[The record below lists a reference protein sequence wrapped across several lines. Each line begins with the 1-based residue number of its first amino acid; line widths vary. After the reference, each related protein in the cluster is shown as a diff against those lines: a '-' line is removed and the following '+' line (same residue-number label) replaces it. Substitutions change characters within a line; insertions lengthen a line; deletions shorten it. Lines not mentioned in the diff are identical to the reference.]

1 MPTGVVSLIVCTV
14 QPYSFDVKIEE
25 GLNGFCFHFCDGLKG
40 FDFTFLFASCST
52 IKMYLD
58 ILNQNSSF
66 THHCYVATTVKPF
79 SLKHLQA
86 EFMQINR
93 VSLMF
98 WLQVLSLDNFD
109 TATDMKENCQKYVV
123 NVCLTDDMV
132 NRFVDF

>member
-14 QPYSFDVKIEE
+14 QPYSCDVKIEE

-86 EFMQINR
+86 EIYADKQGFTYVLASSTVPKKVCQNISQII
-93 VSLMF
+93 LI
-98 WLQVLSLDNFD
+98 
-109 TATDMKENCQKYVV
+109 
-123 NVCLTDDMV
+123 CLLI
-132 NRFVDF
+132 